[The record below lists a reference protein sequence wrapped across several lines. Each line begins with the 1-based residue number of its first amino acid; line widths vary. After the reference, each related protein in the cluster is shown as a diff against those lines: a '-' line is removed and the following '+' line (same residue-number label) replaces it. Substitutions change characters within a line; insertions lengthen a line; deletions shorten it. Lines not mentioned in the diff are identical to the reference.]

1 MELPAKKFSL
11 PKYAPHTIAV
21 AVAVGFVAILLLVVL
36 GFGAKAALH
45 EITKERPHFN
55 TGTVIQKDFTPA
67 HTDMVPQQQYAG
79 EDCTSRYDSY
89 TKSYTRSCSPRYIT
103 IWVPRYVP
111 DAWDI
116 EIQNCNVYHKDG
128 RLWVDK
134 QGNAKCFKKWISVDQ
149 TTYTNYTIKE
159 KYGS

>member
-1 MELPAKKFSL
+1 MTL
-11 PKYAPHTIAV
+11 PKYTPKQLGLFAAI
-21 AVAVGFVAILLLVVL
+21 GFGAILLLLLV
-36 GFGAKAALH
+36 GFGAKAAFH

-55 TGTVIQKDFTPA
+55 TGTVINKDFTPA

-79 EDCTSRYDSY
+79 EDCTSTYDSY
-89 TKSYTRSCSPRYIT
+89 TKSYNRTCSPRYIT
-103 IWVPRYVP
+103 IWVPVFVP
-111 DAWDI
+111 DDWDI

-134 QGNAKCFKKWISVDQ
+134 DGDAKCFKKWIDVDQ
-149 TTYTNYTIKE
+149 TTYSVATMGA